1 MVEKK
6 KSKSSDISVE
16 KSQSTDDKFALV
28 TMNFFIDVFYSILF
42 IVLAYM
48 SFWII
53 VVLSVLGFIVRAVGS
68 EQPEDLKSFIKR
80 LASFIS
86 ECLNFS
92 SNNIKEKPF
101 PFGKFPD

>member
-6 KSKSSDISVE
+6 KSKNVDISEE
-16 KSQSTDDKFALV
+16 KSQSSDDKIALV
-28 TMNFFIDVFYSILF
+28 IMNFFIDVFYSIFF

-68 EQPEDLKSFIKR
+68 DQPEDLKSFIKR
-80 LASFIS
+80 LTSFIS

>member
-6 KSKSSDISVE
+6 KSKNVDISVE
-16 KSQSTDDKFALV
+16 KSQFSDDKIALV
-28 TMNFFIDVFYSILF
+28 IMNFFIDVFYSIFF

-68 EQPEDLKSFIKR
+68 DQPEDLKSFIKR
-80 LASFIS
+80 LTSFIS

>member
-1 MVEKK
+1 MKK
-6 KSKSSDISVE
+6 FISMHSN
-16 KSQSTDDKFALV
+16 KIFYFISIILV
-28 TMNFFIDVFYSILF
+28 IMIFFIDVFYSIFF

-68 EQPEDLKSFIKR
+68 DQPEDLKSFIKR
-80 LASFIS
+80 LTSFIS
-86 ECLNFS
+86 ECLNFF

>member
-6 KSKSSDISVE
+6 KSKSSNTSVAE
-16 KSQSTDDKFALV
+16 SQSSDDKFALII
-28 TMNFFIDVFYSILF
+28 MNFVIDAFYSVFF

-48 SFWII
+48 AFWII

-68 EQPEDLKSFIKR
+68 EQPDDLKGFTKR
-80 LASFIS
+80 LTSFIS

-92 SNNIKEKPF
+92 SNNIKDKPF

>member
-6 KSKSSDISVE
+6 KSKNLDISEE
-16 KSQSTDDKFALV
+16 KSQSSDDKIALV
-28 TMNFFIDVFYSILF
+28 IMNFFIDVFYSIFF

-53 VVLSVLGFIVRAVGS
+53 VVLSVLGFVVRAVGS
-68 EQPEDLKSFIKR
+68 EQPDELKIFTSR
-80 LASFIS
+80 LTEYIS
-86 ECLNFS
+86 KCLNFS
-92 SNNIKEKPF
+92 SNTNKEKPF

>member
-6 KSKSSDISVE
+6 KSKSSNTPDVV
-16 KSQSTDDKFALV
+16 SQSSDDKFAL
-28 TMNFFIDVFYSILF
+28 TIMNFFVHVFYSIFF

-48 SFWII
+48 AFWVI

-68 EQPEDLKSFIKR
+68 EQPEDLKNFTKR
-80 LASFIS
+80 LTSFIS

-92 SNNIKEKPF
+92 SNTVKNKPF

>member
-6 KSKSSDISVE
+6 KSKNLDISEE
-16 KSQSTDDKFALV
+16 KSQSSDDKIAIV
-28 TMNFFIDVFYSILF
+28 IMNFFIDVFYSIFF

-53 VVLSVLGFIVRAVGS
+53 VVLSVLGFVVRAVGS
-68 EQPEDLKSFIKR
+68 EQPDELKIFTSR
-80 LASFIS
+80 LTEYIS
-86 ECLNFS
+86 QCLNFS
-92 SNNIKEKPF
+92 SNTNKEKPF

>member
-1 MVEKK
+1 M
-6 KSKSSDISVE
+6 
-16 KSQSTDDKFALV
+16 A
-28 TMNFFIDVFYSILF
+28 
-42 IVLAYM
+42 
-48 SFWII
+48 FWII

-68 EQPEDLKSFIKR
+68 EQPDDLKAFTKR
-80 LASFIS
+80 LTFFIS

>member
-6 KSKSSDISVE
+6 KSKSSNTPDVV
-16 KSQSTDDKFALV
+16 SQSSDDKFAL
-28 TMNFFIDVFYSILF
+28 TIMNFFVDVFYSIFF

-48 SFWII
+48 AFWII

-68 EQPEDLKSFIKR
+68 EQPEDLKNFTKR
-80 LASFIS
+80 LTLFIS

-92 SNNIKEKPF
+92 SNTVKNKPF

>member
-6 KSKSSDISVE
+6 KSKSLNTSVAE
-16 KSQSTDDKFALV
+16 SQSSDDKFALII
-28 TMNFFIDVFYSILF
+28 MNFVIDALYSVFF

-48 SFWII
+48 AFWII

-68 EQPEDLKSFIKR
+68 EQPDDLKAFTKR
-80 LASFIS
+80 LTFFIS